1 MNATSEEQTI
11 VLNNT
16 KSGHNSVVDA
26 VAGSGKSTTILSIAA
41 KMVSKKFI
49 QFTYNSMLRHE
60 IKEKTDQLNIS
71 NLDIHTYH
79 SLAVKYYNSSAYTD
93 TGIRHILTHNTPPRI
108 HIPKKDVVVIDEAQ
122 DMTFLYFLFIVKY
135 TMDMNHPFQLI
146 VLGDYMQGLY
156 DFKGADTRFLT
167 MAIEIWK
174 HHPNLKS
181 PTFHN
186 CSLKTSYRITNQMAS
201 FINEVM
207 LAEIVY

>member
-1 MNATSEEQTI
+1 MNAISEEQTI

-93 TGIRHILTHNTPPRI
+93 TGIRHILTHNTKSRI
-108 HIPKKDVVVIDEAQ
+108 HIP
-122 DMTFLYFLFIVKY
+122 
-135 TMDMNHPFQLI
+135 
-146 VLGDYMQGLY
+146 
-156 DFKGADTRFLT
+156 
-167 MAIEIWK
+167 
-174 HHPNLKS
+174 
-181 PTFHN
+181 
-186 CSLKTSYRITNQMAS
+186 
-201 FINEVM
+201 
-207 LAEIVY
+207 